1 MAFSVERQI
10 FSEFKAGLEKKPVV
24 LAEFLAACRTVNV
37 RFDTAI
43 YENRFIVG
51 GVVEQLLGASMR
63 AVGCD
68 IDNVA
73 KTRRGVDLSSPTLD
87 VGF

>member
-24 LAEFLAACRTVNV
+24 LDEFLAACRTVNV

-43 YENRFIVG
+43 YENRFIIG
-51 GVVEQLLGASMR
+51 GNSAPSR
-63 AVGCD
+63 AT
-68 IDNVA
+68 
-73 KTRRGVDLSSPTLD
+73 KTRVSGE
-87 VGF
+87 